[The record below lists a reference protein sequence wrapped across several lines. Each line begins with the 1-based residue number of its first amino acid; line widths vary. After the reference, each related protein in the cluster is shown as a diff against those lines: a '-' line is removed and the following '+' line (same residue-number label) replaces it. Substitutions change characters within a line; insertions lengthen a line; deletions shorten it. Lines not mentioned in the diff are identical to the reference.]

1 MQLISVNLLDYVVEA
16 DSVNSFRAAFR
27 PITSSIKCTEHA
39 RIFWPT
45 SIIIFTL
52 KMLLTC
58 ESVIT
63 VDMVQRLLCYEVT
76 AGLHSPLYVQC
87 PPVSGTS
94 IKSAVAMFQNGMSK
108 LQSSCSTTATKT
120 FCNNF
125 TTQKAHLFPVKYICD
140 RAQLFEW
147 LRTVISILIH
157 MFVNFPHI
165 CVTLSTLV
173 VCNDRNGDTSYSI
186 ITNLTSF

>member
-1 MQLISVNLLDYVVEA
+1 MTIFSCNSLSVNLLDYVVEA

-87 PPVSGTS
+87 PPVSGTQALS
-94 IKSAVAMFQNGMSK
+94 LLSQCSKMVCRSSRVLARRQPPRRSVTTSPHKKHISFQSNTSVTER
-108 LQSSCSTTATKT
+108 SC
-120 FCNNF
+120 
-125 TTQKAHLFPVKYICD
+125 
-140 RAQLFEW
+140 
-147 LRTVISILIH
+147 
-157 MFVNFPHI
+157 
-165 CVTLSTLV
+165 LS
-173 VCNDRNGDTSYSI
+173 G
-186 ITNLTSF
+186 

>member
-1 MQLISVNLLDYVVEA
+1 MLKWIHLFIRRDSTFISSKNDFIFSCNSLSVNLLDYVVEA
-16 DSVNSFRAAFR
+16 DTVNSFRAAFR
-27 PITSSIKCTEHA
+27 PIT
-39 RIFWPT
+39 
-45 SIIIFTL
+45 
-52 KMLLTC
+52 
-58 ESVIT
+58 T

-108 LQSSCSTTATKT
+108 LQSSCSTKATKT

-140 RAQLFEW
+140 RVQLFEW
-147 LRTVISILIH
+147 LRTVVSILIH

-173 VCNDRNGDTSYSI
+173 VCNDRNGDTS
-186 ITNLTSF
+186 